1 MNGAGKFIKAIRL
14 NNFLSYGNNDEWLE
28 LESLNVMIG
37 PNSSGKSNLIEALG
51 LLNAAPKDLAA
62 PIRKG
67 GGVSEWLYKGAES
80 SSIAEIDVTIGRD
93 DETTP
98 LRYRLSF
105 TETGRRFELVDE
117 AVECERKKKPDDAD
131 VDFYYRY
138 QRGNPVLTIRSV
150 AAGSEQTES
159 LPMRRPLERTDL
171 EAGQSILSQIKDPI
185 QYPELT
191 SLGSDFLKMKFFRE
205 WNPGPY
211 APPRQAQKVDL
222 PEDFL
227 LEDASNLGL
236 VLNDLQNQPVTK
248 RIILEKLRA
257 FNESIDDVTTNVY
270 GGTIQLFLHQSGL
283 NQPVPA
289 TRLSDGTLRFI
300 CLLAILCHPNPP
312 EIVCIEEP
320 ELGLHPDVLPLIADL
335 LMDASSRT
343 QLFVTTHSD
352 VLVSA
357 LSEVP
362 ECVIVCEQ
370 DDLGTRLL
378 RLEKEKLTEWL
389 KKYSL
394 GELWRMGEIG
404 GV

>member
-1 MNGAGKFIKAIRL
+1 MIGAGKFIKTIRL
-14 NNFLSYGNNDEWLE
+14 KNFLSYGNNHNWLE

-51 LLNAAPKDLAA
+51 ILNSAPKDLAA
-62 PIRKG
+62 PIRMG
-67 GGVSEWLYKGAES
+67 GGVSEWLYKGASGS
-80 SSIAEIDVTIGRD
+80 SFAEIDVTIARD
-93 DETTP
+93 GEAPP
-98 LRYRLSF
+98 LRYRLVF
-105 TETGRRFELVDE
+105 TEVGRRFELVDE
-117 AVECERKKKPDDAD
+117 AVECERPTKPDDED

-138 QRGNPVLTIRSV
+138 QRGKPVLSMRS
-150 AAGSEQTES
+150 AATNSDQAEN
-159 LPMRRPLERTDL
+159 LPISRTLKKEDL
-171 EAGQSILSQIKDPI
+171 EADQSILSQIKDPV

-191 SLGSDFLKMKFFRE
+191 SLGADFLKMKFFRE
-205 WNPGPY
+205 WNLGPY
-211 APPRQAQKVDL
+211 APPRQARKVDL

-236 VLNDLQNQPVTK
+236 VLNDLQNQPATK
-248 RIILEKLRA
+248 RIILEKLRV
-257 FNESIDDVTTNVY
+257 FNDSIEDITTKVY
-270 GGTIQLFLHQSGL
+270 GGTIQIFLHQSGL
-283 NQPVPA
+283 KQPVSA
-289 TRLSDGTLRFI
+289 MRLSDGTLRFI
-300 CLLAILCHPNPP
+300 CLLAVLCHPNPP

-335 LMDASSRT
+335 LMEASNRT

-357 LSEVP
+357 LSEAP
-362 ECVIVCEQ
+362 ECVIICEQ
-370 DDLGTRLL
+370 DDSGTRLF
-378 RLEKEKLTEWL
+378 RLEKEKLADWL